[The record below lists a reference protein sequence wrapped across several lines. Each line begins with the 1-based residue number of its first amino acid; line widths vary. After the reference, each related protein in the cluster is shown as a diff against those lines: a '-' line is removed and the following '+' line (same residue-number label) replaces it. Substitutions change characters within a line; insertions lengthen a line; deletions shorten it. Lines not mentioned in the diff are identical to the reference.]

1 VLASA
6 VDVRARDVTGRVSA
20 MAGSN
25 LRFLAVFTAILSISL
40 VPGPGRASPPTG
52 TIPGSVGDTQDRPI
66 EESKTLGFDRRLA
79 SFAGTVYDVSNRPLG
94 NVQVKLFMNGEVVGR
109 AVTESNGSYDLR
121 AAYDPAEDVTVLLW
135 FVAADRTL
143 MPKELVI
150 QESKASVK
158 NGLISKCVPR
168 ASLSPGHQFRIYLFD
183 SDSRNKELAESG
195 CLP

>member
-1 VLASA
+1 
-6 VDVRARDVTGRVSA
+6 VDVGARDVTGRVSA

-25 LRFLAVFTAILSISL
+25 LRFLAKLTAFLSVLL
-40 VPGPGRASPPTG
+40 VPAAGRASPPTG
-52 TIPGSVGDTQDRPI
+52 TIPNADPIGGQDRQV
-66 EESKTLGFDRRLA
+66 EEAKTLGFDRRLA
-79 SFAGTVYDVSNRPLG
+79 SFAGTVLDVSNRPLG

-109 AVTESNGSYDLR
+109 AVTESNGTYDLR
-121 AAYDPAEDVTVLLW
+121 AAYDPAVDMTVLLW

-150 QESKASVK
+150 QESKSSVR

-168 ASLSPGHQFRIYLFD
+168 ASLSPGHQFRVYLFD

>member
-1 VLASA
+1 
-6 VDVRARDVTGRVSA
+6 

-25 LRFLAVFTAILSISL
+25 LRFLANFTALLSILL
-40 VPGPGRASPPTG
+40 VPASGHATPPTG
-52 TIPGSVGDTQDRPI
+52 NTIPTADPIGGQDRQV
-66 EESKTLGFDRRLA
+66 EEQKTLGFDRRLA
-79 SFAGTVYDVSNRPLG
+79 SFAGTVLDVNNRPLG

-109 AVTESNGSYDLR
+109 AVTESNGSYDLS
-121 AAYDPAEDVTVLLW
+121 APYDPADDQTVLLW

-150 QESKASVK
+150 QESKSSVR

-168 ASLSPGHQFRIYLFD
+168 ASLSPGHQFRVYLFD

>member
-1 VLASA
+1 
-6 VDVRARDVTGRVSA
+6 

-25 LRFLAVFTAILSISL
+25 LRFLGVLATIMTIFLCPV
-40 VPGPGRASPPTG
+40 PGRAAPPV
-52 TIPGSVGDTQDRPI
+52 GSTPDRDAQGGRLPKV
-66 EESKTLGFDRRLA
+66 EEMKTLGIDRRLA
-79 SFAGTVYDVSNRPLG
+79 SFSGTVLDVNNRPIG
-94 NVQVKLFMNGEVVGR
+94 NVQVKLFIQGELAGR
-109 AVTESNGSYDLR
+109 AVTESNGYYDLR
-121 AAYDPAEDVTVLLW
+121 APYDPADDVTVLLW
-135 FVAADRTL
+135 FVAPERTL

-150 QESKASVK
+150 QESRSSVA